1 MRNNEVIDNF
11 LNQKNPYLKNSTGS
25 LHTCFNRL
33 YSYNICIAQFEKD
46 TLFVN
51 VTKYSVTSS
60 IHVNKVLNKAR
71 SLNIPIFTVI
81 GIVEN
86 SQKLI

>member
-11 LNQKNPYLKNSTGS
+11 LSQKKSYLKNSTGS
-25 LHTCFNRL
+25 LRASFDKL
-33 YSYNICIAQFEKD
+33 YSYNTCIAQFKKD

-51 VTKYSVTSS
+51 MTKYSVTSS
-60 IHVNKVLNKAR
+60 THVNKVLNKAK
-71 SLNIPIFTVI
+71 SLNIPIFTVT

>member
-1 MRNNEVIDNF
+1 MSNNEVIDNF
-11 LNQKNPYLKNSTGS
+11 LGHKHYYLKNSTGS
-25 LHTCFNRL
+25 LHTYFNRL
-33 YSYNICIAQFEKD
+33 YSYNTCIAQFEKD

-60 IHVNKVLNKAR
+60 MHVNKVLNKAR
-71 SLNIPIFTVI
+71 SLNIPVFTVTD
-81 GIVEN
+81 IVEN